1 VTAVL
6 ALVAAG
12 LYAVGTYLLLQRR
25 LTRIIIGL
33 VFMGHGAN
41 LLLLMAGGP
50 PGDAP
55 FIGSIEGAP
64 ADPLPQALALTAI
77 VITFGITA
85 FLLALAYRSWI
96 LTADD
101 EVEDDLED
109 RRIARLRRAEGRE
122 LDDEDAA
129 RQALADDRAAAVALG
144 SRDHDRTI
152 ADQGPEGTPG
162 APRLAPDPDAGE
174 AAPDGDDDDG
184 DDGDGGRR

>member
-55 FIGSIEGAP
+55 FIGRIEGTP

-122 LDDEDAA
+122 LADEDAA

-144 SRDHDRTI
+144 ARNHNRTI
-152 ADQGPEGTPG
+152 ADRAPEATPG
-162 APRLAPDPDAGE
+162 APLPDPDPGL
-174 AAPDGDDDDG
+174 GDVGPDDDG